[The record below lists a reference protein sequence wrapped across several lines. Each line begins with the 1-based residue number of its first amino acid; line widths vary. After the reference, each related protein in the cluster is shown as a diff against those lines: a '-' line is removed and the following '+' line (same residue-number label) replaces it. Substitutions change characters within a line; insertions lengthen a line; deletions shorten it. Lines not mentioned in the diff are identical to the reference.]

1 MCRQIHPGCCWAGRG
16 WLRGGEET
24 NAERGKEPSEQGEGK
39 CCKDGEILG
48 CCYIFWNNPNRL
60 FGQPNI

>member
-24 NAERGKEPSEQGEGK
+24 SAERSKEPSEQGEGK
-39 CCKDGEILG
+39 CCEDGNILG
-48 CCYIFWNNPNRL
+48 CCYIFWKNPNRL